1 MDITTVVIIIAFL
14 ILMFIAIVAYFAFFY
29 GKLKKVD
36 TEIQNLIRYLNS
48 LKKQAADDVN
58 FYVQNFEDID
68 KKFNTYGTV
77 RQIWNDFRKSLIH
90 HKDTDSEQ
98 MYSVSDASEYFSFQ
112 NFTQKMNL
120 TFWQGYGGTFT
131 GLGILGTFFGLTV
144 GLSGLDMTSSDIEV
158 LKAGIAE
165 LLSGVQFAF
174 ITSLIGIILAIF
186 YGPFHNGRIN
196 AFRKNVQSLSDLV
209 EEMFPRHTSEY
220 WLHEGY
226 VQTTEQTTAIKNI
239 ATDVSQAIFDAF
251 DQRFDDGISRLC
263 DQIEEKITPLFESVC
278 DSISKLG
285 NNGAHAINETISKI
299 AGSQMQDFAESL
311 NTFTGNIQK
320 NIAESRQT
328 ADEMN
333 KVILETLSEMQSTLK
348 TGAEDAANQMRNSTM
363 GLQTTLAKHEE
374 TLQQNYDRA
383 ETLIQRTEKFLSVV
397 ESASESLERATAPL
411 QESINSLKDC
421 LEKNVPI
428 MNQLT
433 TENQKSEQ
441 NIRILIAGL
450 QRYEKNIETAWTNYE
465 NNFNRVGGELE
476 KATNIITERLGNYND
491 TMNNTMIKNLQEFDK
506 SISKAVGLLESSVE
520 ELQETLDDIFK
531 KE

>member
-1 MDITTVVIIIAFL
+1 MDITTVIIIGAFL
-14 ILMFIAIVAYFAFFY
+14 VLMFIAIVAYFAFFY

-48 LKKQAADDVN
+48 LKKQAADDIN

-68 KKFNTYGTV
+68 RKFKTYGTV
-77 RQIWNDFRKSLIH
+77 RPIWNDFRKSLIH
-90 HKDTDSEQ
+90 HKDIDHEQ
-98 MYSVSDASEYFSFQ
+98 MYSVTDASEYFSFQ

-158 LKAGIAE
+158 LKSGIAE

-186 YGPFHNGRIN
+186 YGPFHNGRVN
-196 AFRKNVQSLSDLV
+196 QFRKSVQHLSNLI
-209 EEMFPRHTSEY
+209 EGMFPRHTSEY

-226 VQTTEQTTAIKNI
+226 VQATEQTTAIKNI
-239 ATDVSQAIFDAF
+239 AADVSQAIFDAF

-263 DQIEEKITPLFESVC
+263 DQIEEKITPLFENVC
-278 DSISKLG
+278 NSIGNLG
-285 NNGAHAINETISKI
+285 NDGAHAINETISKI

-311 NTFTGNIQK
+311 NTFTSNIQRTVV
-320 NIAESRQT
+320 ESKQT
-328 ADEMN
+328 SDEMN
-333 KVILETLSEMQSTLK
+333 KTILSTLSEMQIQLK
-348 TGAEDAANQMRNSTM
+348 SGAEDAANQMRTSTL
-363 GLQTTLAKHEE
+363 GLQSTLSKHEE

-383 ETLIQRTEKFLSVV
+383 ETLIQRTEKFLTVV
-397 ESASESLERATAPL
+397 ESASKSLEQATDPL
-411 QESINSLKDC
+411 QKSINSLKDC

-428 MNQLT
+428 MNQLAA
-433 TENQKSEQ
+433 ENQKSEQ

-476 KATNIITERLGNYND
+476 KATDIINSLWG
-491 TMNNTMIKNLQEFDK
+491 
-506 SISKAVGLLESSVE
+506 
-520 ELQETLDDIFK
+520 
-531 KE
+531 